1 MQIVKLKFLIKK
13 IQKYLHN
20 LLYIQNHT
28 NIYKEFFLKSNM
40 DKRPFRTLLNKQ
52 VVTKEGK
59 KLGLVKDI
67 TFEARTGELIH
78 IVLRELTTYTS
89 NLSLERTKD
98 KEALIPHNAVIAV
111 GDFIVVSEEDL
122 L

>member
-1 MQIVKLKFLIKK
+1 
-13 IQKYLHN
+13 
-20 LLYIQNHT
+20 
-28 NIYKEFFLKSNM
+28 M
-40 DKRPFRTLLNKQ
+40 DKKPFKTLLSKQ

-59 KLGLVKDI
+59 RLGAVKDI

-78 IVLRELTTYTS
+78 LVLKDLTSYTN

-98 KEALIPHNAVIAV
+98 REALIPYNSVIAI

-122 L
+122 I

>member
-1 MQIVKLKFLIKK
+1 MEKK
-13 IQKYLHN
+13 
-20 LLYIQNHT
+20 
-28 NIYKEFFLKSNM
+28 
-40 DKRPFRTLLNKQ
+40 PFKTLLGKQ

-59 KLGLVKDI
+59 KLGIIKDV

-78 IVLRELTTYTS
+78 IILQNLTTYTS
-89 NLSLERTKD
+89 NLSLERTKN
-98 KEALIPHNAVIAV
+98 KEALIPYNSVIAV

>member
-1 MQIVKLKFLIKK
+1 MNKKPFKMLIG
-13 IQKYLHN
+13 
-20 LLYIQNHT
+20 
-28 NIYKEFFLKSNM
+28 
-40 DKRPFRTLLNKQ
+40 KQ

-59 KLGLVKDI
+59 KLGVVKDI

-78 IVLRELTTYTS
+78 VVLRDLTAYTS

-98 KEALIPHNAVIAV
+98 KEALIPYNSVIAV

>member
-1 MQIVKLKFLIKK
+1 
-13 IQKYLHN
+13 
-20 LLYIQNHT
+20 
-28 NIYKEFFLKSNM
+28 M
-40 DKRPFRTLLNKQ
+40 DKKPFKLLLGKQ

-59 KLGLVKDI
+59 KLGSLRDI

-78 IVLRELTTYTS
+78 VVLKDLTTYTS

-98 KEALIPHNAVIAV
+98 REALVPYNSVIAV

-122 L
+122 V

>member
-1 MQIVKLKFLIKK
+1 MEKK
-13 IQKYLHN
+13 PFKS
-20 LLYIQNHT
+20 LLG
-28 NIYKEFFLKSNM
+28 
-40 DKRPFRTLLNKQ
+40 KQ

-59 KLGLVKDI
+59 RLGIVKDI

-78 IVLRELTTYTS
+78 LVLKDLTTYTS

-98 KEALIPHNAVIAV
+98 REALVPYNAVIAV

-122 L
+122 I

>member
-1 MQIVKLKFLIKK
+1 
-13 IQKYLHN
+13 
-20 LLYIQNHT
+20 
-28 NIYKEFFLKSNM
+28 M
-40 DKRPFRTLLNKQ
+40 DKKPFKILLGKQ

-59 KLGLVKDI
+59 KIGILKDI

-78 IVLRELTTYTS
+78 IILRDLTTYTS
-89 NLSLERTKD
+89 NLSLERTKN
-98 KEALIPHNAVIAV
+98 KEALIPYNSVIAV

>member
-1 MQIVKLKFLIKK
+1 
-13 IQKYLHN
+13 
-20 LLYIQNHT
+20 
-28 NIYKEFFLKSNM
+28 M
-40 DKRPFRTLLNKQ
+40 DKKPFKALLGKQ

-59 KLGLVKDI
+59 KLGTVKDI

-78 IVLRELTTYTS
+78 IVLRELTIYTS
-89 NLSLERTKD
+89 NLSLERTKE
-98 KEALIPHNAVIAV
+98 KEALIPYNAVIAI